1 VLRTGKY
8 RFRYRPTPHLPHG
21 WDAGVMFEETSRTL
35 LCSDL
40 FHQAGDVEPITTHN
54 LLDRVRG
61 TLANY
66 QAGPLANYVPC
77 TRQTG
82 ILLERLAQ
90 LNPATLA
97 TMHGSS
103 YSGDGAKALREL
115 AVVMREVLGGESA
128 TAAA

>member
-1 VLRTGKY
+1 
-8 RFRYRPTPHLPHG
+8 
-21 WDAGVMFEETSRTL
+21 MFEETSRTL

-40 FHQAGDVEPITTHN
+40 FHQDGDVEPITTHN